1 MFVGPPVI
9 CLEITRFESAKLTS
23 DTLVFGN
30 LAKIPDFSRFKTA
43 GILIL
48 NGDVLEPVVV
58 VPVLIP
64 ATLVVA
70 AKVNT
75 LPSLDIFVTLLK
87 VGKSKSPLEYE
98 MIDPVLR
105 PTFPAKLRL
114 DTLAAVPTT
123 FN

>member
-1 MFVGPPVI
+1 MPPDIFVGPPVI
-9 CLEITRFESAKLTS
+9 CFEFIRFESAKLTS

-30 LAKIPDFSRFKTA
+30 LANIPDFSRFKTA

-75 LPSLDIFVTLLK
+75 LPSFDIFVTLLK
-87 VGKSKSPLEYE
+87 VGKSKSPL
-98 MIDPVLR
+98 L
-105 PTFPAKLRL
+105 
-114 DTLAAVPTT
+114 
-123 FN
+123 